1 MQCVYGNIWLPLGFA
16 HSKGEFMVAGWD
28 RVLLHHKKGQK
39 NRSSIPWLGMGIA
52 HNDEEEDLLGDGEKC
67 F

>member
-1 MQCVYGNIWLPLGFA
+1 MEIFGSPLALRTQGGVYGCGVGSGAVAPQKRSKEPLP
-16 HSKGEFMVAGWD
+16 
-28 RVLLHHKKGQK
+28 
-39 NRSSIPWLGMGIA
+39 PWLGMGIA